1 MAPAPN
7 RRPAQ
12 ARAAQA
18 RKTSFGQ
25 RPAWHPVLR
34 LPSKEDPWEPQAET
48 PAAAESPAV
57 LGKKPADNSSE
68 IVRTCSEGPST
79 ADESDSAS
87 TDHGASRSHSHEG
100 SASLSASSSAES
112 LLTTPHEATYARDD
126 MLRVRDLMFPGKGQ
140 QVARRASGKLATLTT
155 PPRSPASTCASASE
169 LSSSPTSWAMQQKLR
184 RQNSGETPKV
194 QDGFAPESP
203 VSDAEIRRRVK
214 SILNKLTPEKFDK
227 LLVQMAQC
235 GACTCSHLDTLAQAI
250 FQEASVQHNFAGMYA
265 DLCACLVV
273 SFGEGGC
280 FLGNALL
287 NQCWELFRE
296 SLQPEPE
303 ALDSE
308 GPEAVQEARAQ
319 HRKRAIGNA
328 KFMGELFIRDMLFA
342 PELFTCT
349 EMLLK
354 QPLSNIALESLC
366 TLLTVIGPFF
376 DIQGWELHAQ
386 LVEVFW
392 QVRGLTF
399 DPSLSKRVKCLLRD
413 VLDLRDAGW
422 INTKTATK
430 VERPKRLDE
439 VRAEWAQKDTHSEA
453 AKGSGRKVSRQQF
466 APLSPSAWSS
476 PSPSCSAAWSP
487 MPSPMQTPVL
497 SPKAPAFTPMSS
509 PKQVFLPE
517 PPAWTPNLEGADAC
531 CWAGC

>member
-1 MAPAPN
+1 MTTTTTTTTTGDLGFLF
-7 RRPAQ
+7 
-12 ARAAQA
+12 AA
-18 RKTSFGQ
+18 
-25 RPAWHPVLR
+25 
-34 LPSKEDPWEPQAET
+34 
-48 PAAAESPAV
+48 
-57 LGKKPADNSSE
+57 
-68 IVRTCSEGPST
+68 
-79 ADESDSAS
+79 
-87 TDHGASRSHSHEG
+87 
-100 SASLSASSSAES
+100 
-112 LLTTPHEATYARDD
+112 
-126 MLRVRDLMFPGKGQ
+126 

-308 GPEAVQEARAQ
+308 GPEAGPRLRAAPLEAMVLAAETASMLEQMQTNLHLSLAAAIDTRTLYKDTLKNATPQIHETGQTDMIQFPSGDEARRFRLRYSQ
-319 HRKRAIGNA
+319 QGSQWTNKRDGKTTESRARGDLSPEGRARNRTIA
-328 KFMGELFIRDMLFA
+328 KDR
-342 PELFTCT
+342 
-349 EMLLK
+349 
-354 QPLSNIALESLC
+354 QPYRA
-366 TLLTVIGPFF
+366 
-376 DIQGWELHAQ
+376 HAQ
-386 LVEVFW
+386 DAPVLNENFYIRANGFKGVMS
-392 QVRGLTF
+392 LTNEQ
-399 DPSLSKRVKCLLRD
+399 DIWPIIHLLCVTD
-413 VLDLRDAGW
+413 DHY
-422 INTKTATK
+422 
-430 VERPKRLDE
+430 
-439 VRAEWAQKDTHSEA
+439 HSEA
-453 AKGSGRKVSRQQF
+453 DGVELRQWG
-466 APLSPSAWSS
+466 LDV
-476 PSPSCSAAWSP
+476 AAVNAILAATDKNP
-487 MPSPMQTPVL
+487 
-497 SPKAPAFTPMSS
+497 
-509 PKQVFLPE
+509 
-517 PPAWTPNLEGADAC
+517 GAI
-531 CWAGC
+531 